1 MTVGIIG
8 GTGPQGQ
15 GLAMRFAVAGV
26 PIFIGSREKNKS
38 EEIVAEINKKIPSG
52 SALIEGGTNQEAIN
66 RSTEIIIIAVP
77 WEAHNY
83 LLNDLKDQIGK
94 KTLVDI
100 VVPLSKNDPKKV
112 LMPPEGSATEAAQSI
127 LGEETPVVGALHNVS
142 ATTLQNL
149 DWKINCDVLVC
160 GNNLNARKQVMSL
173 VEKIGVTAYNAGDA
187 ESARCIEALTSILIR
202 INISKMVPFSHA
214 GIKIWAPDHKK

>member
-1 MTVGIIG
+1 M
-8 GTGPQGQ
+8 
-15 GLAMRFAVAGV
+15 
-26 PIFIGSREKNKS
+26 
-38 EEIVAEINKKIPSG
+38 
-52 SALIEGGTNQEAIN
+52 IEGGTNQEAIN
-66 RSTEIIIIAVP
+66 RSTEIIIFAVP

-112 LMPPEGSATEAAQSI
+112 AMPPEGSATEAAQSI
-127 LGEETPVVGALHNVS
+127 LGKETPVVGALHNVS

-173 VEKIGVTAYNAGDA
+173 IEKIGVTAYNAGDA

-214 GIKIWAPDHKK
+214 GIKIWAPDH

>member
-38 EEIVAEINKKIPSG
+38 EEIVAEIKKKIPSG
-52 SALIEGGTNQEAIN
+52 SALIEGGTNQEAID
-66 RSTEIIIIAVP
+66 RSTEIIIFAVP

-112 LMPPEGSATEAAQSI
+112 SMPPEGSATEAAQSI
-127 LGEETPVVGALHNVS
+127 LGEEIPVVGALHNVS

-173 VEKIGVTAYNAGDA
+173 IEKIGVTAYNAGDA

-214 GIKIWAPDHKK
+214 GIKIWAPDH

>member
-66 RSTEIIIIAVP
+66 RSTEIIIFAVP

-112 LMPPEGSATEAAQSI
+112 SMPPEGSATEAAQSI
-127 LGEETPVVGALHNVS
+127 LGTETPVVGALHNVS

-173 VEKIGVTAYNAGDA
+173 IEKIGVTAYNAGDA

-214 GIKIWAPDHKK
+214 GIKIWAPDH

>member
-66 RSTEIIIIAVP
+66 RSTEIIIFAVP

-112 LMPPEGSATEAAQSI
+112 SMPPEGSATEAAQLI
-127 LGEETPVVGALHNVS
+127 LGEDTTVVGALHNVS

-173 VEKIGVTAYNAGDA
+173 IEKIGVTAYNAGDA

-214 GIKIWAPDHKK
+214 GIKIWAPDH

>member
-38 EEIVAEINKKIPSG
+38 EEIVAEINKKLPSG

-66 RSTEIIIIAVP
+66 RSTEIIIFAVP

-112 LMPPEGSATEAAQSI
+112 SMPLEGSATEAAQSI

-173 VEKIGVTAYNAGDA
+173 IEKIGVTAYNAGDA

-214 GIKIWAPDHKK
+214 GIKIWAPDH

>member
-66 RSTEIIIIAVP
+66 RSTEIIIFAVP

-83 LLNDLKDQIGK
+83 LLNDLKDQIGE

-112 LMPPEGSATEAAQSI
+112 SMPPEGSATEAAQSI

-214 GIKIWAPDHKK
+214 GIKIWAPDH

>member
-38 EEIVAEINKKIPSG
+38 EQIVAEINKKMPTG
-52 SALIEGGTNQEAIN
+52 SAIIEGGTNQEAIN
-66 RSTEIIIIAVP
+66 RSTEIIIFAVP

-112 LMPPEGSATEAAQSI
+112 SMPPEGSATEAAQSI

-173 VEKIGVTAYNAGDA
+173 IEKIGVTAYNAGDA

-214 GIKIWAPDHKK
+214 GIKIWAPDH

>member
-66 RSTEIIIIAVP
+66 RSTEIIIFAVP

-112 LMPPEGSATEAAQSI
+112 SMPPEGSATESAQSI

-160 GNNLNARKQVMSL
+160 GNNLNARKQVISL
-173 VEKIGVTAYNAGDA
+173 IEKIGVTAYNAGDA

-214 GIKIWAPDHKK
+214 GIKIWAPDH

>member
-52 SALIEGGTNQEAIN
+52 SAVIEGGTNQEAIN
-66 RSTEIIIIAVP
+66 RSSEFIIFAVP

-112 LMPPEGSATEAAQSI
+112 SMPPEGSATEAAQSI

-173 VEKIGVTAYNAGDA
+173 IEKIGVTAYNAGDA

-214 GIKIWAPDHKK
+214 GIKIWAPDH

>member
-66 RSTEIIIIAVP
+66 RSTEIIIFAVP
-77 WEAHNY
+77 WEAHNF

-112 LMPPEGSATEAAQSI
+112 SMPPEGSATEAAQSI
-127 LGEETPVVGALHNVS
+127 LGKETPVVGALHNVS

-173 VEKIGVTAYNAGDA
+173 IEKIGVTAYNAGDA

-214 GIKIWAPDHKK
+214 GIKIWAPDH

>member
-38 EEIVAEINKKIPSG
+38 EEIVAAINKKIPSG

-66 RSTEIIIIAVP
+66 RSTEIIIFAVP

-112 LMPPEGSATEAAQSI
+112 SMPPEGSATEAAQSI
-127 LGEETPVVGALHNVS
+127 LGKETPVVGALHNVS

-173 VEKIGVTAYNAGDA
+173 IEKIGVTAYNAGDA

-214 GIKIWAPDHKK
+214 GIKIWAPDH

>member
-66 RSTEIIIIAVP
+66 RSTEIIIFAVP

-112 LMPPEGSATEAAQSI
+112 SMPPEGSATEAAQSI

-160 GNNLNARKQVMSL
+160 GNNLNARKLVMSL
-173 VEKIGVTAYNAGDA
+173 IEKIGVTAYNAGDA

-214 GIKIWAPDHKK
+214 GIKIWAPDH

>member
-66 RSTEIIIIAVP
+66 RSTEIIIFAVP

-83 LLNDLKDQIGK
+83 LLNDLKNQIGK

-112 LMPPEGSATEAAQSI
+112 SMPPEGSATEAAQSI
-127 LGEETPVVGALHNVS
+127 LGKETPVVGALHNVS

-173 VEKIGVTAYNAGDA
+173 IEKIGVTAYNAGDA

-214 GIKIWAPDHKK
+214 GIKIWAPDH

>member
-66 RSTEIIIIAVP
+66 RSTEIIIFAVP

-173 VEKIGVTAYNAGDA
+173 IEKIGVTAYNAGDA

-214 GIKIWAPDHKK
+214 GIKIWAPDH

>member
-66 RSTEIIIIAVP
+66 RSTEIIIFAVP

-112 LMPPEGSATEAAQSI
+112 SMPPEGSATEAAQSI
-127 LGEETPVVGALHNVS
+127 LGKETPVVGALHNVS

-173 VEKIGVTAYNAGDA
+173 IEKIGVTAYNAGDA

-214 GIKIWAPDHKK
+214 GIKIWAPDH

>member
-66 RSTEIIIIAVP
+66 RSTEIIIFAVP

-112 LMPPEGSATEAAQSI
+112 SMPPEGSATEAAQSI
-127 LGEETPVVGALHNVS
+127 LGKETPVVGALHNVS

-173 VEKIGVTAYNAGDA
+173 IEKIGVTAYNAGDA

>member
-66 RSTEIIIIAVP
+66 RSTEIIIFAVP

-112 LMPPEGSATEAAQSI
+112 SMPPEGSATEAAQSI
-127 LGEETPVVGALHNVS
+127 LGKETPVVGALHNVS

-173 VEKIGVTAYNAGDA
+173 IEKIGVTAYNAGDA
-187 ESARCIEALTSILIR
+187 GSARCIEALTSILIR

-214 GIKIWAPDHKK
+214 GIKIWAPDH

>member
-15 GLAMRFAVAGV
+15 GLAMRFATAGV

-38 EEIVAEINKKIPSG
+38 KEIVAEINKKIPAG
-52 SALIEGGTNQEAIN
+52 STLIQGGTNQEAIN
-66 RSTEIIIIAVP
+66 RSRELVIFAVP

-83 LLNDLKDQIGK
+83 LLNDLKNQIGK

-112 LMPPEGSATEAAQSI
+112 SMPPEGSATEAAQSI

-173 VEKIGVTAYNAGDA
+173 IEKIGVKSYNAGDA

-214 GIKIWAPDHKK
+214 GIKIWAPDH

>member
-38 EEIVAEINKKIPSG
+38 EEIVAEINKKLPSG

-66 RSTEIIIIAVP
+66 RSTEIIIFAVP
-77 WEAHNY
+77 WEAHNF

-112 LMPPEGSATEAAQSI
+112 SMPPEGSATEAAQSI

-149 DWKINCDVLVC
+149 GWKINCDVLVC

-173 VEKIGVTAYNAGDA
+173 IEKIGVTAYNAGDA

-214 GIKIWAPDHKK
+214 GIKIWAPDH

>member
-66 RSTEIIIIAVP
+66 RSTEIIIFAVP

-83 LLNDLKDQIGK
+83 LLNDLKNQIGK

-112 LMPPEGSATEAAQSI
+112 SMPPEGSATEAAQSI
-127 LGEETPVVGALHNVS
+127 LGKETPVVGALHNVS

-173 VEKIGVTAYNAGDA
+173 IEKIGVTVYNAGDA

-214 GIKIWAPDHKK
+214 GIKIWAPDH

>member
-66 RSTEIIIIAVP
+66 RSTEIIIFAVP

-112 LMPPEGSATEAAQSI
+112 SMPPEGSATEAAQSI
-127 LGEETPVVGALHNVS
+127 LGKETPVVGALHNVS

-160 GNNLNARKQVMSL
+160 GNNLNARKQVML
-173 VEKIGVTAYNAGDA
+173 LIEKIGVTAYNAGDA

-214 GIKIWAPDHKK
+214 GIKIWAPDH

>member
-15 GLAMRFAVAGV
+15 GLAMRFAVAGA

-38 EEIVAEINKKIPSG
+38 EQIVAEINKKMPTG
-52 SALIEGGTNQEAIN
+52 SAIIEGGTNQEAIN
-66 RSTEIIIIAVP
+66 RSTEIIIFAVP

-100 VVPLSKNDPKKV
+100 VVPLSKNDQKKV
-112 LMPPEGSATEAAQSI
+112 SMPPEGSATEAAQSI

-160 GNNLNARKQVMSL
+160 GNNLNARKQVISL
-173 VEKIGVTAYNAGDA
+173 IEKIGVTAYNAGDA

-214 GIKIWAPDHKK
+214 GIKIWAPDH

>member
-66 RSTEIIIIAVP
+66 RSTEIIIFAVP

-112 LMPPEGSATEAAQSI
+112 SMPPEGSATEAAQSI
-127 LGEETPVVGALHNVS
+127 LGIETPVVGALHNVS

-173 VEKIGVTAYNAGDA
+173 IEKIGVTAYNAGDA

-214 GIKIWAPDHKK
+214 GIKIWAPDH

>member
-38 EEIVAEINKKIPSG
+38 EEIVAEINKKLPSG

-66 RSTEIIIIAVP
+66 RSTEIIIFAVP

-83 LLNDLKDQIGK
+83 LLNNLKDQIGK

-112 LMPPEGSATEAAQSI
+112 SMPPEGSATEAAQSI

-173 VEKIGVTAYNAGDA
+173 IEKIGVTAYNAGDA

-214 GIKIWAPDHKK
+214 GIKIWAPDH

>member
-15 GLAMRFAVAGV
+15 GLAMRFVVAGV

-66 RSTEIIIIAVP
+66 RSTEIIIFAVP

-112 LMPPEGSATEAAQSI
+112 SMPPEGSATEAAQSI

-173 VEKIGVTAYNAGDA
+173 IEKIGVTAYNAGDA

-214 GIKIWAPDHKK
+214 GIKIWAPDH

>member
-26 PIFIGSREKNKS
+26 PIFMGSREKNKS

-66 RSTEIIIIAVP
+66 RSTEIIIFAVP

-112 LMPPEGSATEAAQSI
+112 SMPPEGSATEAAQSI

-173 VEKIGVTAYNAGDA
+173 IEKIGVTPYNAGDA

-214 GIKIWAPDHKK
+214 GIKIWAPDH

>member
-38 EEIVAEINKKIPSG
+38 EEIVAEINKKLPSG

-66 RSTEIIIIAVP
+66 RSTEIIIFAVP

-112 LMPPEGSATEAAQSI
+112 SMPPEGSATEAAQSI
-127 LGEETPVVGALHNVS
+127 LGKETPVVGALHNVS

-173 VEKIGVTAYNAGDA
+173 IEKIGVTAYNAGDA

-214 GIKIWAPDHKK
+214 GIKIWAPDH

>member
-66 RSTEIIIIAVP
+66 RSTEIIIFAVP

-112 LMPPEGSATEAAQSI
+112 SMPPEGSATEAAQSI

-160 GNNLNARKQVMSL
+160 GNNLNARKQVMSFI
-173 VEKIGVTAYNAGDA
+173 EKIGVTAYNAGDA

-214 GIKIWAPDHKK
+214 GIKIWAPDH

>member
-15 GLAMRFAVAGV
+15 GLSMRFAVAGV
-26 PIFIGSREKNKS
+26 PTFIGSREKNKS

-66 RSTEIIIIAVP
+66 RSTEIIIFAVP

-112 LMPPEGSATEAAQSI
+112 SMPPEGSATEAAQSI

-173 VEKIGVTAYNAGDA
+173 IEKIGVTAYNAGDA

-214 GIKIWAPDHKK
+214 GIKIWAPDH